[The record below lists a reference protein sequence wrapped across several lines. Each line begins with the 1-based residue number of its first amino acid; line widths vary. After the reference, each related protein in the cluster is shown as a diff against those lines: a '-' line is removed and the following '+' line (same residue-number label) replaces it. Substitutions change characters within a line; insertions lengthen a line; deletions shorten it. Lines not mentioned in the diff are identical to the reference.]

1 MKPVSRTLVNKGT
14 LPIFLSNN
22 ISPIK
27 DFLRLLQGNID
38 AKISQGVH
46 NVTGVHLT
54 WQETN

>member
-54 WQETN
+54 